1 MFLKNLDII
10 SPTLTFHY
18 KNLHCHSSIFSS
30 FLSIIVIIL
39 CISATVYF
47 SLDLI
52 NHLNPT
58 SFFYYHQE
66 YDVGHFP
73 VNESSMFHFINFMGV
88 PEEENSESLFEIFG
102 FMKTL
107 ISNYKNNIGSRL
119 LIDHYTYGPCEKDS
133 PNYILNNIKDAF
145 LETTF
150 NSMEYCIN
158 GFYNA
163 TSKLYITKDN
173 PNFEYPIMSHG
184 TSHPNYTSYSII
196 VQRCENDTFY
206 KMNKCKSEEYIDDF
220 VTRHQLDAVMAF
232 LNQEA
237 DVLNYSYPIKHK
249 FISITFSFTV
259 GTFSVSNL
267 NYQPM
272 RVNTHNGFFFDNVVA
287 QNSFYYEQNDIKNYE
302 TQYKI
307 YTSFHLWMQ
316 NKVQIYERSYKR
328 VQNVIADTG
337 GMIKA
342 ITTLASIINI
352 LAHKYQTYIDIE
364 KIIINKCDGLN
375 KSRTF
380 HKLSN
385 LGITNPI
392 TSKGIFDKKDNSV
405 KIDNYTIKEQLN
417 SQNYSMNNSFLLPMN
432 IQNSKN
438 YNNFYVRDSTS
449 YLFIKQNKGIKN
461 QLGFLYTTWIL
472 ICGFGKIRNKKENF
486 IDIIKW
492 YYRNVISEQNMFD
505 LYFYCARL
513 EKNELKLGTPF
524 FNVASIL
531 QNANKK

>member
-1 MFLKNLDII
+1 MYFKHLDII
-10 SPTLTFHY
+10 SPSLTFHY
-18 KNLHCHSSIFSS
+18 KNYHCHSSVFSS
-30 FLSIIVIIL
+30 FLSLIVIIL

-47 SLDLI
+47 SLDI
-52 NHLNPT
+52 IDHLNPT

-73 VNESSMFHFINFMGV
+73 INESSMFHFINFIGV
-88 PEEENSESLFEIFG
+88 PKEENSESLFEVFG
-102 FMKTL
+102 FMKTY

-119 LIDHYTYGPCEKDS
+119 LIDHYTYGACDKKS
-133 PNYILNNIKDAF
+133 QNSKLNNIQNAF

-150 NSMEYCIN
+150 ESMEYCIN

-163 TSKLYITKDN
+163 TTKNYITKDN

-196 VQRCENDTFY
+196 VQRCENDTFF

-220 VTRHQLDAVMAF
+220 VTHHQLDAVMAF
-232 LNQEA
+232 LNQES

-267 NYQPM
+267 NFQPM
-272 RVNTHNGFFFDNVVA
+272 RVNTHNGFFFDNIVV

-302 TQYKI
+302 TKFKI

-328 VQNVIADTG
+328 IQNVIADTG

-352 LAHKYQTYIDIE
+352 LAYKYQTYIDIE
-364 KIIINKCDGLN
+364 SIIMNKFDGAN
-375 KSRTF
+375 KTRTF
-380 HKLSN
+380 HKFSN
-385 LGITNPI
+385 LGITYPI
-392 TSKGIFDKKDNSV
+392 ISKGFNERKDNSI
-405 KIDNYTIKEQLN
+405 KIDNFTIKEHN

-432 IQNSKN
+432 IQNSKK
-438 YNNFYVRDSTS
+438 YNDVNNRDSRN
-449 YLFIKQNKGIKN
+449 YLFIKENKGIKHK
-461 QLGFLYTTWIL
+461 LGFFNITWFL
-472 ICGFGKIRNKKENF
+472 LFGFGKVRNKNEKF

-505 LYFYCARL
+505 LYFYSSRL
-513 EKNELKLGTPF
+513 ENNELKLGSAYLNP
-524 FNVASIL
+524 VSML
-531 QNANKK
+531 QNVIKK